1 MESVASSGVASRS
14 RPGSR
19 PRLRPEVRWGIG
31 VAVVVALLWE
41 MGGRYLEDLRFL
53 VPPLSRVLAV
63 GWEMIVT
70 GALWAEIRPT
80 LVRVV
85 LGLSWGFTAGV
96 GIGVAMA
103 LVPVLRWTFEPLIAA
118 VYPMP
123 KIALLPLFLIA
134 FGLGDTSRV
143 VLIGLSTFFIV
154 VITTAGGLRSL
165 DPMYGEAMRNLGAG
179 TRLMIR
185 RLLLPGALPG
195 ILTGLRLASAT
206 ALLITL
212 AVEFTAAR
220 DGIGWMMW
228 MAWQTFALERL
239 YIGLIVCAAL
249 GLGLA
254 SGVRALER
262 RLAPW
267 LPREG

>member
-1 MESVASSGVASRS
+1 MESVARSGATSRS
-14 RPGSR
+14 RPGR
-19 PRLRPEVRWGIG
+19 LLRPEVRWGIG
-31 VAVVVALLWE
+31 VGLGVAALWE
-41 MGGRYLEDLRFL
+41 IVGRTATDLQFL

-63 GWEMIVT
+63 GWNLAVS
-70 GALWAEIRPT
+70 GYLWSELAHT
-80 LVRVV
+80 LARVA
-85 LGLSWGFTAGV
+85 LGLGWGFAAGV
-96 GIGVAMA
+96 VVGVGMA
-103 LVPVLRWTFEPLIAA
+103 LLPLLRWIADPI
-118 VYPMP
+118 VSSLYPMP
-123 KIALLPLFLIA
+123 KIALLPLFLVA

-165 DPMYGEAMRNLGAG
+165 DPIYRDALDNLGAG
-179 TRLMIR
+179 RGLVVR

-195 ILTGLRLASAT
+195 ILTGLRLAAGT

-212 AVEFTAAR
+212 AVEFTASR

-239 YIGLIVCAAL
+239 YIGLIVCALL

-254 SGVRALER
+254 AGVRALER
-262 RLAPW
+262 RLVPW
-267 LPREG
+267 MPHDR